1 MQQQQ
6 QQQQQQQSF
15 HPQFQQQGGGG
26 GGRPMMMNNMNP
38 NQMMPMQNVNPLQ
51 QQNQQFQQQQQFPR
65 FPVQQQQ
72 QQHHQQQF
80 NQSFQQPQQQQLQQ
94 IIQNFIQQYSDKT
107 SLIYHDLL
115 TNEMINVLLQLY
127 QGMPVN
133 EIMTLDEISLEN
145 PSLFNQ
151 IKSQAEVNTQTLLS
165 NKIKALQNPS
175 LLMGGGGVNNV
186 NSLLNKFSTSRF
198 EPMDNTLSMQDV
210 VAASS
215 HPHHHPSQQQH
226 HRAGGSNKRP
236 YEDRSN
242 NQFPSSKR
250 LQSGGGGG
258 YQSQNSPAGGGGGQN
273 RGFFQE
279 NAAPPMNFNHQNHA
293 SEPLNQ
299 LFQSFK
305 SSQQFSGHQQQQ
317 QQSRGGYQQ
326 PHSQNVVPSEGGG
339 MSKPSGQQQQ
349 QQLPAGNYVNGYIN
363 ESSVVIDVE
372 RVKAMTNKLQQAS
385 SAATV
390 GFPIA
395 HNFPVVTNK
404 LCSRLQS
411 YLKDIKIPPALPPI
425 LFGLLPMEPLY
436 PKGGF
441 SSSSTGG
448 SGGDQQKMNT
458 KKLAMPEFK

>member
-1 MQQQQ
+1 
-6 QQQQQQQSF
+6 
-15 HPQFQQQGGGG
+15 
-26 GGRPMMMNNMNP
+26 MMMNNMNS
-38 NQMMPMQNVNPLQ
+38 NQMMSMQNVNPLQ
-51 QQNQQFQQQQQFPR
+51 QQHLQFQQQQPFQR
-65 FPVQQQQ
+65 FPVQQPQHNQQ
-72 QQHHQQQF
+72 QQKF
-80 NQSFQQPQQQQLQQ
+80 NQSFQQPQQQQQQQQQPQLQQLQQ

-175 LLMGGGGVNNV
+175 LLMGGGVNNV
-186 NSLLNKFSTSRF
+186 NNLLNKFSTSRF
-198 EPMDNTLSMQDV
+198 EPMDSTLSMQDV

-215 HPHHHPSQQQH
+215 HQHHHP
-226 HRAGGSNKRP
+226 RGSNKRP
-236 YEDRSN
+236 YEDRPN
-242 NQFPSSKR
+242 NQFPSKR
-250 LQSGGGGG
+250 PHLHQSGSGSS
-258 YQSQNSPAGGGGGQN
+258 YQNQQPQNSPAGGGGQN
-273 RGFFQE
+273 RSFFQE
-279 NAAPPMNFNHQNHA
+279 NAAPAMNFNQNHA

-299 LFQSFK
+299 LFQSSK

-317 QQSRGGYQQ
+317 SRGGYPQQ
-326 PHSQNVVPSEGGG
+326 HNQNIAEGG
-339 MSKPSGQQQQ
+339 MSKPTGQQQQQQ

-372 RVKAMTNKLQQAS
+372 RVKALTNKLQQAS
-385 SAATV
+385 GATA
-390 GFPIA
+390 GFSIP

-411 YLKDIKIPPALPPI
+411 YLKDIKIPPALPPM

-441 SSSSTGG
+441 SSSSAGG
-448 SGGDQQKMNT
+448 SGDQQKTNM